1 MIGKNY
7 ESVIYFYLKQEAA
20 PLVLS
25 DLHVSTFWLHLDRSA
40 WCQLNFFFPYF
51 WGCLASLLMSVCL
64 SVSTFVFY
72 SLSLFLLPGVRPC
85 LDVQSVHASLLVDGE
100 RPRVQG
106 DTHQPPSVMG
116 AEGPPIYIYIWLPD
130 GFPVHRGGSL
140 LAADTPGC
148 KCSGWMINTVK
159 FFFFAVPM

>member
-1 MIGKNY
+1 MPA
-7 ESVIYFYLKQEAA
+7 EFFS
-20 PLVLS
+20 PLFLRMFG
-25 DLHVSTFWLHLDRSA
+25 VSLD
-40 WCQLNFFFPYF
+40 
-51 WGCLASLLMSVCL
+51 VCL
-64 SVSTFVFY
+64 SVCISQPSFC
-72 SLSLFLLPGVRPC
+72 SLFFFLPGLRPC

-106 DTHQPPSVMG
+106 DTHQPPSIMG

-148 KCSGWMINTVK
+148 KCSAWMINTVK
-159 FFFFAVPM
+159 LGFFWRVSVERPF

>member
-1 MIGKNY
+1 M
-7 ESVIYFYLKQEAA
+7 FC
-20 PLVLS
+20 
-25 DLHVSTFWLHLDRSA
+25 VSL
-40 WCQLNFFFPYF
+40 
-51 WGCLASLLMSVCL
+51 VCL
-64 SVSTFVFY
+64 SHPSFF
-72 SLSLFLLPGVRPC
+72 SLSFFLLPGLRPC

-100 RPRVQG
+100 WPRVQG

-159 FFFFAVPM
+159 FFGGGGVWHVSVERPF